1 MCAFSCTLSHLFLT
15 FSQPGWFG
23 PTGDLWDGYFD
34 ISLMKNKN
42 TLKYIILIILWSN
55 RIQMNVTLTCRW
67 DLNFSSVSIYF
78 HPSICL
84 FFLLSSAPL
93 ALCLLFRTV
102 FLPSSYCLSFCA
114 VFVQFLPPFLHL
126 PFLFSFAL
134 FLFPPY
140 FSFLPPWLF
149 PFPSF
154 IASPQSFFSILFL
167 SFPSFPCLMFPFLVP
182 ADFFSPLSS
191 CFFFLSS
198 TFPSSFPPFSSPF
211 HLSLFPPH
219 FSSVLPSLLS
229 FPLVFP
235 PIAYK
240 FESITFQFH
249 FPSP

>member
-114 VFVQFLPPFLHL
+114 VFLYSFFLR
-126 PFLFSFAL
+126 
-134 FLFPPY
+134 
-140 FSFLPPWLF
+140 
-149 PFPSF
+149 SF
-154 IASPQSFFSILFL
+154 I
-167 SFPSFPCLMFPFLVP
+167 
-182 ADFFSPLSS
+182 
-191 CFFFLSS
+191 FLSS
-198 TFPSSFPPFSSPF
+198 FLLHYFRFHPISPF
-211 HLSLFPPH
+211 YLHDSFL
-219 FSSVLPSLLS
+219 SLLS
-229 FPLVFP
+229 
-235 PIAYK
+235 
-240 FESITFQFH
+240 
-249 FPSP
+249 